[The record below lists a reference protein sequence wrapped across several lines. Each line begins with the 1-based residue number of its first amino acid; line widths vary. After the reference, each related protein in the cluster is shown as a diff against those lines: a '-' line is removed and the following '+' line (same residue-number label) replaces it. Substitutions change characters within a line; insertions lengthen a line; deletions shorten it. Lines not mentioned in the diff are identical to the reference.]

1 LFAKAKTTFTKQII
15 REKAMKALVYQG
27 PWTMPLEE
35 VPDPQPQADELLIDV
50 RSVGICGS
58 DVHGFIGKT
67 GRRKPPM
74 IMGHEFSGVV
84 RAVGSRVSR
93 FEPEDEVIVSPIQA
107 CGECPNCRRGLT
119 NICTQRHVLGVDIAG
134 AYADSLVVKESM
146 VFAKPAGL
154 DWRNAAMVEPTAVA
168 LHAAEITPINLME
181 TVAIV
186 GVGTIGLLTL
196 LAARLK
202 GAGIVIVTDKSEHR
216 LEMARALGAD
226 LTIKVDEEDAVAAV
240 REATDGLG
248 ADVTF
253 EAVGYGPTVQ
263 QALSITRTGGN
274 VTWIGN
280 SAQMIELNMQEIVTR
295 ELTVRGT
302 YGFNT
307 EFARAIQ
314 AIASGRMDVASLIEQ
329 VSPLSEGPQ
338 IVHALAAGELDKV
351 KVILEP

>member
-1 LFAKAKTTFTKQII
+1 
-15 REKAMKALVYQG
+15 MKALVYQG

-35 VPDPQPQADELLIDV
+35 VPDPQPAADELLIDV

-74 IMGHEFSGVV
+74 IMGHEFAGVV
-84 RAVGSRVSR
+84 RAVGAQVQG
-93 FEPEDEVIVSPIQA
+93 FEAEDEVVVSPIQA
-107 CGECPNCRRGLT
+107 CGKCPNCRRGLT

-146 VFAKPAGL
+146 VFAKPANL
-154 DWRNAAMVEPTAVA
+154 AWRHAAMAEPLAVSM
-168 LHAAEITPINLME
+168 HAVEITPINLME

-186 GVGTIGLLTL
+186 GTGTIGLLTL

-202 GAGIVIVTDKSEHR
+202 GAGTIIVTDKFEHR

-226 LTIKVDEEDAVAAV
+226 ITIKVDDQDPVQAV
-240 REATDGLG
+240 RDATDGLG

-253 EAVGYGPTVQ
+253 EAVGYGATVQ
-263 QALSITRTGGN
+263 QALAITRTGGN

-307 EFARAIQ
+307 EFSRAIH
-314 AIASGRMDVASLIEQ
+314 AIASGRINVDPLIEQ
-329 VSPLSEGPQ
+329 ISPLSDGPE
-338 IVHALAAGELDKV
+338 IVRALAAGEMDKI